1 MNVLHIVRSMDVG
14 GLETVVI
21 GLVDGGREHDI
32 APYLGCLY
40 ELGAQGGDV
49 RTDGT
54 WVGGLEKHGSLKT
67 LFSLCQYL
75 RRNQIDVIHTHNP
88 QPHLFGVLAGIICR
102 VPVVHT
108 KHGRNY
114 PEDAKRVWLNRQLSR
129 FSVMIA
135 AVSEDAARVALDVEK
150 VPEKKVMVVYNGIDT
165 ERFAPR
171 KCEREEWGV
180 ESGLLG
186 VDPTSPRLRRA
197 SCGEL
202 RVESGEWGA
211 ETGLEKKDGGSATP
225 SDSPQSTVHSP
236 QSTVTIGTVGRLSE
250 DKDYPML
257 VRAFALMCQKLST
270 LSSPDSTV
278 HPRLL
283 FVGDGEERE
292 RIEQEVT
299 KVTERR
305 ERFDIEFAGMQSD
318 VEEWYRK
325 MDVFCL
331 SSVTEGCS
339 MTLLEAGSSGLPSVV
354 TDVGGNRELVA
365 DGESGFVVP
374 PGDENAFA
382 DALEMLVEDEELR
395 RKQGAVA
402 RARVVEQYSTR
413 TMVATCL
420 GLYRESLNRRKRRK
434 RRC

>member
-135 AVSEDAARVALDVEK
+135 AVSEDAARVALTVEK

-165 ERFAPR
+165 ERFAPSGR
-171 KCEREEWGV
+171 ERGEWG
-180 ESGLLG
+180 
-186 VDPTSPRLRRA
+186 
-197 SCGEL
+197 
-202 RVESGEWGA
+202 VESGEWGA
-211 ETGLEKKDGGSATP
+211 ETGLEKRDGGSATP
-225 SDSPQSTVHSP
+225 SDSPQSTAHSP
-236 QSTVTIGTVGRLSE
+236 LVIGSVGRLSE

-257 VRAFALMCQKLST
+257 VRSFALMQQQLST
-270 LSSPDSTV
+270 LHSPLPTV
-278 HPRLL
+278 HSPPSTPNSPPLTVHSPPSTPNSPPPTVHTQLL
-283 FVGDGEERE
+283 LVGDGPDRQL
-292 RIEQEVT
+292 IEHEAQKQGVA
-299 KVTERR
+299 
-305 ERFDIEFAGMQSD
+305 DACSFAGMQND